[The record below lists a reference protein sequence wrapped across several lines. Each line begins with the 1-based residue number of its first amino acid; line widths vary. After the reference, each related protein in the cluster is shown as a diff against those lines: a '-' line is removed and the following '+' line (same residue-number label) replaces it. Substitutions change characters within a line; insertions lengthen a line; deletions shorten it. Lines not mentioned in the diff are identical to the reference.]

1 MSQMN
6 ADKNQSIKGFICANL
21 RNLRLK
27 EVFHASRK
35 AIRMPSELKSQSLR
49 FSFIL
54 LLACSLCACAPTY
67 TTRVIDTPGTKGL
80 KGWEKP
86 YEVNGER
93 YNPMRR
99 DQHAGFLEEGLASWY
114 GPNFHGK
121 KTSNGETY
129 DMHAMTA
136 AHKTLPLGVWV
147 RVTSQVNGRQAIV
160 RVNDRGPF
168 IKGRIIDLSY
178 SAARELDVV
187 GPGTAP
193 VRIEALGYR
202 ETDSA
207 GKVAYRHPGS
217 YTIGSY
223 SVQVGA
229 FTVAENARRL
239 SVQLKEKHGH
249 AHVEEGWING
259 NLFHRVRVGKYPSI
273 ESAETARA
281 AFEESGFPNCFTVAM
296 E

>member
-1 MSQMN
+1 MRNKSTSH
-6 ADKNQSIKGFICANL
+6 AL
-21 RNLRLK
+21 RSFF
-27 EVFHASRK
+27 VFLS
-35 AIRMPSELKSQSLR
+35 
-49 FSFIL
+49 IL
-54 LLACSLCACAPTY
+54 LLCSCGPAY
-67 TTRVIDTPGTKGL
+67 RSRVIDTPETRGL

-93 YNPMRR
+93 YDPMRR
-99 DQHAGFLEEGLASWY
+99 DQHEGFSEEGLASWY

-129 DMHAMTA
+129 DMNAMTA

-147 RVTSQVNGRQAIV
+147 RVTSRVNGKQAIV

-168 IKGRIIDLSY
+168 VKGRVIDLSY

-202 ETDSA
+202 ETDGA
-207 GKVAYRHPGS
+207 GKIAYRQPKS

-239 SVQLKEKHGH
+239 SAQLEEKHGY
-249 AHVEEGWING
+249 AHVEEGWVNG
-259 NLFHRVRVGKYPSI
+259 SLFHRVRVGKYPSI
-273 ESAETARA
+273 EAAETARVD
-281 AFEESGFPNCFTVAM
+281 FEKSGFQNCFTVAM